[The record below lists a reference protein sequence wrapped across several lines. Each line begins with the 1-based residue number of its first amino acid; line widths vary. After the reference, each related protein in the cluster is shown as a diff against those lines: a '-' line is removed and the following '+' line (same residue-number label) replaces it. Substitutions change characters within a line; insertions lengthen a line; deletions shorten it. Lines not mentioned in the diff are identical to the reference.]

1 MTKVATTE
9 LRKASAEM
17 LNRVQYRGE
26 RVIVE
31 RHGKPV
37 AAIVSVDDLEVL
49 EALEDRLDLDAARK
63 ALKEPGSKSL
73 KDIRAALGV

>member
-1 MTKVATTE
+1 MTKVTTTE
-9 LRKASAEM
+9 LRNASAEM
-17 LNRVQYRGE
+17 LNRVQYQGD

-37 AAIVSVDDLEVL
+37 AAIVSVDDLEIL
-49 EALEDRLDLDAARK
+49 EALEDRIDLDAARK

-73 KDIRAALGV
+73 KDLRAAFGL

>member
-9 LRKASAEM
+9 LRNASAET
-17 LNRVQYRGE
+17 LNRVQYQGE
-26 RVIVE
+26 RVLVE
-31 RHGKPV
+31 RHGKAV
-37 AAIVSVDDLEVL
+37 AAIVSVRDLEIL

-73 KDIRAALGV
+73 KDVRAALGL